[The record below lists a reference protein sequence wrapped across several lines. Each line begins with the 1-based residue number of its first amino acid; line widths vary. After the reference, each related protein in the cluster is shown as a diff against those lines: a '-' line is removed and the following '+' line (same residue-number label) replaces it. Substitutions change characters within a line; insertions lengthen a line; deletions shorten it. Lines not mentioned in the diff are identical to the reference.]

1 MISFS
6 DFSERLARGQLKNT
20 AAVDESIKG
29 EISPE
34 QIDTILSLTN
44 QGLVDISTRMPI
56 KTRQIDLEF
65 QNSKY
70 MYALDDTGVGDYL
83 DSTLTEEEFVPEDF
97 VRVLNIYD
105 DCGENHTHDTD
116 GHIMT
121 PSYNVLRF
129 TKAKM
134 DALGERVRIRY
145 QAKHEG
151 VDYDANIDIPPNL
164 VTALQLFVASL
175 FISHLNGDTHAA
187 KGDSYFA
194 AYLRHMGE
202 DEARNTSSTSEIDV
216 DTRLTDRGFV

>member
-20 AAVDESIKG
+20 AAVDENMKG
-29 EISPE
+29 EISPD
-34 QIDTILSLTN
+34 QIDTVLSLTN
-44 QGLVDISTRMPI
+44 QGLVDISTRMALR
-56 KTRQIDLEF
+56 TRQIDIVF
-65 QNSKY
+65 QPGKY
-70 MYALDDTGVGDYL
+70 MYALDASGVGDYL
-83 DSTLTEEEFVPEDF
+83 DDTITEQFASEDF
-97 VRVLNIYD
+97 IRVLNIYD
-105 DCGENHTHDTD
+105 ENGDNHSHDTH

-129 TKAKM
+129 TQAKM
-134 DALGERVRIRY
+134 DELGDKVRVRY

-151 VDYDANIDIPPNL
+151 VDLDANIDIPPNL
-164 VTALQLFVASL
+164 ETALQLFVGSL
-175 FISHLNGDTHAA
+175 FISHLNGDAHSA

-202 DEARNTSSTSEIDV
+202 DEARNTSSTSEIEE